1 MKAIKTLLFVI
12 PLFGTISRAQD
23 TFGPGPYT
31 ETNPCGIYN
40 KENIGSRHPIQYTSI
55 RECDVAWEKRV
66 WRDIDMREK
75 QNQPLYFPLEYNV
88 CRTSLFQTITRQ
100 ILNGNI
106 IAFKDDEFLI
116 LFLNSPGS

>member
-1 MKAIKTLLFVI
+1 MRSLTVTLL
-12 PLFGTISRAQD
+12 A
-23 TFGPGPYT
+23 TFGNAILSAQTTLEPGPYV
-31 ETNPCGIYN
+31 NPDPCGVHDKHVGERRAIN
-40 KENIGSRHPIQYTSI
+40 YTSL

-75 QNQPLYFPLEYNV
+75 QNQPLYYPIEFNA

-106 IAFKDDEFLI
+106 VAFKDDDFLI
-116 LFLNSPGS
+116 PYEPS